1 MRIARIML
9 TLIFFFSY
17 SVFTSGCWNYR
28 EIDQLSVVA
37 GVAIDKGIHE
47 KYSITVELV
56 DVVSGKEQQTKSKTV
71 TMEGKSIF
79 EAVRNEISLIG
90 NRIYWSHAKVL
101 IISEEIAREGIIEA
115 IDWFNRDA
123 ETRSDIQILVA
134 KGRSAVEILKTK
146 GLTEE
151 VTSFELDEILANER
165 SVSNAPVIEAWKFT
179 NIIASEG
186 VGAIAGVVDLKE
198 DEGKYRPY
206 IMGTAI
212 FRNDKL
218 VGFIDGDET
227 KYMLFVQNE
236 LKGGV
241 LVEEIKGDDHEI
253 TIALEIFKNRTKIK
267 PVINDDGNIEMHIK
281 VEVKAAI
288 DELGGTK
295 NVIEGD
301 KQKELERMA
310 EETLKKGI
318 ENIIKKVQ
326 KDFDVDIFGFGIK
339 IRQDCYDK
347 WKLIAKNWEVHFKKL
362 KVYVETKVDIK
373 NSAMLSKPLKIG
385 E

>member
-1 MRIARIML
+1 
-9 TLIFFFSY
+9 
-17 SVFTSGCWNYR
+17 
-28 EIDQLSVVA
+28 
-37 GVAIDKGIHE
+37 
-47 KYSITVELV
+47 
-56 DVVSGKEQQTKSKTV
+56 
-71 TMEGKSIF
+71 
-79 EAVRNEISLIG
+79 
-90 NRIYWSHAKVL
+90 
-101 IISEEIAREGIIEA
+101 
-115 IDWFNRDA
+115 
-123 ETRSDIQILVA
+123 
-134 KGRSAVEILKTK
+134 
-146 GLTEE
+146 
-151 VTSFELDEILANER
+151 
-165 SVSNAPVIEAWKFT
+165 
-179 NIIASEG
+179 
-186 VGAIAGVVDLKE
+186 
-198 DEGKYRPY
+198 
-206 IMGTAI
+206 MGTAI